1 MFPSIS
7 SLDAPAGMED
17 VRWTLAAVVFAVA
30 SSLLVVALL
39 LAVAVAA
46 ITSLHRVAA
55 WANAAAVPG
64 TVSVA
69 SSSLLFVLFS

>member
-30 SSLLVVALL
+30 SSLVVVALL
-39 LAVAVAA
+39 LAVAA
-46 ITSLHRVAA
+46 ITSLHMVAA